1 MKTLATLGRMTGG
14 FLLNPPPRAAVT
26 TLLWLG
32 SRSHPAVT
40 VLVTLAMLAAWRRPD
55 G

>member
-1 MKTLATLGRMTGG
+1 MKTLSALGRATGG

-32 SRSHPAVT
+32 SRSHPAIT
-40 VLVTLAMLAAWRRPD
+40 VLVTLAMLAAWRD
-55 G
+55 DHG